1 MTMNPLPPQAY
12 TKDTLMR
19 AYAWLQTQSEPIRE
33 LATSTDMLVSLYLK
47 AQREG
52 EESLAR
58 PAILNFRNELK
69 NLAGLMGPQDFA
81 TSAHAQAHENMS
93 AEQVQAAAA
102 VVASTPTPPLIALA
116 PVITSSPTA
125 GTVFGPTLV
134 KATTVEGAANAV
146 TATVPPTPAATTI
159 PTTMTATTASIAQ
172 NTAPAASQNQA
183 LPQVEP
189 QQVVQQTRLDS
200 PVPSVEKSKSSALQD
215 LDEKSLNII
224 REVTQGLNLSCET
237 EALRLLISLGFS
249 KAKTLIENTK

>member
-81 TSAHAQAHENMS
+81 SSAHAQAHENMS

-134 KATTVEGAANAV
+134 KATPVEGSANAV
-146 TATVPPTPAATTI
+146 AATAPPTPAATTI
-159 PTTMTATTASIAQ
+159 PTTTATTIPSVQNIAPVVRQ
-172 NTAPAASQNQA
+172 AQA
-183 LPQVEP
+183 LPQAQP
-189 QQVVQQTRLDS
+189 QQVAQQSRQES
-200 PVPSVEKSKSSALQD
+200 PVPVVEKSKSSALQD

>member
-81 TSAHAQAHENMS
+81 SSAHAQAHENMS

-134 KATTVEGAANAV
+134 KATPVEGSANAV
-146 TATVPPTPAATTI
+146 AATAPPTPAATTI
-159 PTTMTATTASIAQ
+159 PTTTATTIPSVQ
-172 NTAPAASQNQA
+172 NMAPVVSQTQA

-200 PVPSVEKSKSSALQD
+200 PVPAVEKSKSSALQD

-224 REVTQGLNLSCET
+224 REVTEGLNLSCET

>member
-81 TSAHAQAHENMS
+81 SSAHAQAHESMS
-93 AEQVQAAAA
+93 AEQVQAAAT

-134 KATTVEGAANAV
+134 KATTVENSV
-146 TATVPPTPAATTI
+146 TAVAATI
-159 PTTMTATTASIAQ
+159 PTTMTTTATTASIAQ
-172 NTAPAASQNQA
+172 NTAPVASQNQA

-200 PVPSVEKSKSSALQD
+200 PVPAVEKSKSSALQD